1 MQSNSDNFYEDDF
14 VKTVLGWSFDLYRE
28 PLGSARRKPALPK
41 REQNITRYYH
51 NFLPFIL
58 EEARAIIASGLEKAE
73 QYISQAS
80 NSRRRSRDLAHLSDA
95 KPFRLTLQKNASY
108 PRNEGNPLSM
118 TFRGAVPDNIE
129 HGKSMIVLLL
139 KTTDIDPP
147 KQFIALATENM
158 DATQLYAKIIL
169 SHEDYHAYSDCFVAD
184 DIWEAHYLGS
194 VISEQRMYDACLE
207 AKDSPCIRQIARATI
222 ASPNTRTSNTSA
234 DLGSLNLSQRHAI
247 YGFLNAREN
256 NTLLLEGPPGT
267 GKTTTLV
274 SLLAEVVARGKRT
287 LVSAHSNKGVQV
299 LASRALEKLS
309 DVPMILVG
317 VESKLPEH
325 LKPIFL
331 HRWHVNMSQ
340 YLFSFLEKI
349 NLLTEDPTINI
360 GTTANVLLNQ
370 LESNIQLARTELDKF
385 LLIDTDQLHRTYKEA
400 LYQLTNNPI
409 KLGDFQRLN
418 QAVANLASTK
428 TKKKWKA
435 LQTSLNVLLEKWSA
449 IVKQDLEMYLLNS
462 AQVVFATLIT
472 CGRKSLIDMDD
483 VDYLLVDEASQSV
496 EPATLI
502 PMKFNPTKVLLVGD
516 TKQLPA
522 TVISPMLD
530 DSHQN
535 AISKNYQ
542 WSMMWRLIEENRQ
555 PNLMLTIQYRM
566 HPWIC
571 QWPSGQFYNDRLITS
586 PDILPVNA
594 LSNTGIT
601 SQPYAVYQVA
611 GQVESRDSSHSISNP
626 NEASYVLSIIEHIRR
641 RSTDCSIGVITP
653 YTAQKQLIN
662 YKLQQKR
669 HLLPSVDV
677 NTVDGFQ
684 GDERDVIIISFV
696 RTHVSQFLKEFRRLN
711 VAITRAKACLIILGS
726 PGLVS
731 NDIGALIQD
740 ARKRNLLYTE
750 DALKFI
756 LRTGNTATTEGQ
768 NSQRIDLRSRA
779 WQADPQSQYDYGTQF
794 ESSNQRLAY
803 LWLRRAAEN
812 AYPLAQLKIA
822 QAYFSGN
829 AHIPQ
834 DAQLAIS
841 WLNKAVN
848 HPLPEAHFFLGK
860 LFIVGESIVQNI
872 DAGLVWCKRASDAN
886 YLESHIFLAHCYEN
900 GKGLIKNI
908 PQAII
913 YYRKAAKLNH
923 QPSIFTLAALL
934 SEGSSDNKREA
945 IKWYKKSAGNNN
957 QLAYYPLA
965 ELLSNVLNN
974 QSEAF
979 TWYLK
984 AADNG
989 NAAAQYE
996 VAIHYKYGYHL
1007 CEINLSRAAHYLQL
1021 AADNHHTHAQYVFA
1035 KCLLQGEG
1043 VLQSDA
1049 SALAYFEKS
1058 AMQGHPKSQYQA
1070 GLLLLHSNPTKAYRY
1085 FNRAAK
1091 TGYAPALYESIKYQ
1105 IQHDCD
1111 LNDCLIFSTKL
1122 LYTGNNEE
1130 KFIAARLLDTGLGH
1144 QTDKQIAYNY
1154 YAQLVAA
1161 EHIFSKFYLAVLLE
1175 EGEVATRDLEAAKS
1189 YYEACLTHQPKAKL
1203 YLARLLLQYY
1213 GDQSHSISALDLIKD
1228 FFDSSQENTGLT
1240 ALESKLEK
1248 LISRKIPQDNSAFIA
1263 AINTSSRQANYHIGL
1278 MFKEGNQV
1286 QQSTEQAKQ
1295 FLKKAADAEDAESQ
1309 YQYALLISETSPSEG
1324 YTYFLKAALQNYLL
1338 AQWASIRFQITA
1350 DADLAHC
1357 LTFCESLAENGNPQA
1372 KFLLARMLETGVSG
1386 TIDKPRAREI
1396 YQSLS
1401 EQQDNISA
1409 HYHYARMLEEDG
1421 LNLTDLNQAI
1431 DLYAQCFETYPDA
1444 RLRYACLILR
1454 EEDHQQSNQYQASV
1468 SSQDIYLSEIDGN
1481 TIPCLPRSSHRQS
1494 FFQPANDAR
1503 QGVNAL
1509 SERQQL
1515 AMEALTTYYQNNF
1528 MTNAGLEGALEEAL
1542 EKLIRKHNVNAT
1554 FYVPPFIK
1562 TEIAQANLF
1571 LGKIYQEGSGVR
1583 INYQRAIQYYQKA
1596 AREYPEAH
1604 YLIGY
1609 FYEAGSGVAKSWS
1622 TAKSYYQAAADKGH
1636 ELAKKRLGWSYSV
1649 FGGKTMTDAE
1659 LSAQKSCVIM

>member
-1 MQSNSDNFYEDDF
+1 MHSNSEIFYEDDF
-14 VKTVLGWSFDLYRE
+14 VKTVLSWSFDLYKG
-28 PLGSARRKPALPK
+28 PLDSARRKPALPI

-73 QYISQAS
+73 QYILQVS
-80 NSRRRSRDLAHLSDA
+80 NSRRRNRDLAHLSDA
-95 KPFRLTLQKNASY
+95 KPFRLTLQKNARY

-139 KTTDIDPP
+139 KTTNIHPP
-147 KQFIALATENM
+147 KQFIALATENLE
-158 DATQLYAKIIL
+158 ATELYAKIIL
-169 SHEDYHAYSDCFVAD
+169 SYDDYHAYGACFRAD
-184 DIWEAHYLGS
+184 DVWEAHYLGS

-207 AKDSPCIRQIARATI
+207 AKDSLCIRQIARATI
-222 ASPNTRTSNTSA
+222 PFPNTRTSNTSA

-247 YGFLNAREN
+247 YGFLNASEN

-274 SLLAEVVARGKRT
+274 RLLAEVVAQEKRT

-299 LASRALEKLS
+299 LASRALEKLPN
-309 DVPMILVG
+309 VPMILVG

-331 HRWHVNMSQ
+331 HRWHDNMSQ
-340 YLFSFLEKI
+340 YLFGFLEKI
-349 NLLTEDPTINI
+349 NLLAQDPTINI
-360 GTTANVLLNQ
+360 GIAANALLNQ
-370 LESNIQLARTELDKF
+370 LESNIQLARAELDKF
-385 LLIDTDQLHRTYKEA
+385 SLIDTYQLHHTYREA

-409 KLGDFQRLN
+409 KPGDFQRLN
-418 QAVANLASTK
+418 QAIANLASSK
-428 TKKKWKA
+428 AKKKWKA
-435 LQTSLNVLLEKWSA
+435 LQTSLNVLLEKWRT
-449 IVKQDLEMYLLNS
+449 IVKQDLEMYLLNN

-472 CGRKSLIDMDD
+472 CGRKSLIDMGD

-502 PMKFNPTKVLLVGD
+502 PMRFNPTKVLLVGD

-530 DSHQN
+530 GSHKNHDSKH
-535 AISKNYQ
+535 YQ
-542 WSMMWRLIEENRQ
+542 WSMMWRLIEENQQ

-586 PDILPVNA
+586 PDILPVNT

-601 SQPYAVYQVA
+601 SQPYVVYQVA
-611 GQVESRDSSHSISNP
+611 GQVESRDGSHSISNP
-626 NEASYVLSIIEHIRR
+626 AEANYVLSIIEHIRR
-641 RSTDCSIGVITP
+641 RSSNCSIGVITP
-653 YTAQKQLIN
+653 YTAQKQLIIH
-662 YKLQQKR
+662 KLQQKR

-711 VAITRAKACLIILGS
+711 VAITRPKACLIILGS

-731 NDIGALIQD
+731 NDIGALIED

-756 LRTGNTATTEGQ
+756 LRTGNTATTEIHNNQ
-768 NSQRIDLRSRA
+768 QINLRSRA
-779 WQADPQSQYDYGTQF
+779 WQADPKSQYGYATQF
-794 ESSNQRLAY
+794 ESHDQRLVY

-812 AYPLAQLKIA
+812 AYPQAQLKIA

-834 DAQLAIS
+834 DVQLAIS
-841 WLNKAVN
+841 WINKAVN
-848 HPLPEAHFFLGK
+848 HPLAEAHYFLGR
-860 LFIVGESIVQNI
+860 LFILGEYIIQNI
-872 DAGLVWCKRASDAN
+872 DAGLVWCQRASDAN
-886 YLESHIFLAHCYEN
+886 YLESHIFLAHCYEH
-900 GKGLIKNI
+900 GEGLVKNI

-934 SEGSSDNKREA
+934 ANGSLDNKREA

-957 QLAYYPLA
+957 PHAYYPLA
-965 ELLSNVLNN
+965 ELLNNALNN
-974 QSEAF
+974 QSDAF

-989 NAAAQYE
+989 HASAQYE
-996 VAIHYKYGYHL
+996 VAIRYKYGYHA
-1007 CEINLSRAAHYLQL
+1007 CEVNLSRAAYYLHL
-1021 AADNHHTHAQYVFA
+1021 AADNHHAHAQYEFA
-1035 KCLLQGEG
+1035 KCLLEGEG
-1043 VLQSDA
+1043 VLQSDT

-1058 AMQGHPKSQYQA
+1058 AMQGHPKSQYQ
-1070 GLLLLHSNPTKAYRY
+1070 
-1085 FNRAAK
+1085 
-1091 TGYAPALYESIKYQ
+1091 
-1105 IQHDCD
+1105 
-1111 LNDCLIFSTKL
+1111 
-1122 LYTGNNEE
+1122 
-1130 KFIAARLLDTGLGH
+1130 
-1144 QTDKQIAYNY
+1144 
-1154 YAQLVAA
+1154 
-1161 EHIFSKFYLAVLLE
+1161 
-1175 EGEVATRDLEAAKS
+1175 
-1189 YYEACLTHQPKAKL
+1189 
-1203 YLARLLLQYY
+1203 
-1213 GDQSHSISALDLIKD
+1213 
-1228 FFDSSQENTGLT
+1228 
-1240 ALESKLEK
+1240 
-1248 LISRKIPQDNSAFIA
+1248 
-1263 AINTSSRQANYHIGL
+1263 
-1278 MFKEGNQV
+1278 
-1286 QQSTEQAKQ
+1286 
-1295 FLKKAADAEDAESQ
+1295 
-1309 YQYALLISETSPSEG
+1309 YALLICEASPREG
-1324 YTYFLKAALQNYLL
+1324 YIYFLKAALQNHPL

-1350 DADLAHC
+1350 DSDLAHC
-1357 LTFCESLAENGNPQA
+1357 LTFCESLAENGNTQA

-1386 TIDKPRAREI
+1386 TIDKPRACEI
-1396 YQSLS
+1396 YQYLS
-1401 EQQDNISA
+1401 EQQGNISA
-1409 HYHYARMLEEDG
+1409 HYHYARMLEEDRV
-1421 LNLTDLNQAI
+1421 NHADINQAI
-1431 DLYAQCFETYPDA
+1431 DLYSQCFETYPDA

-1454 EEDHQQSNQYQASV
+1454 EEDSQQSNAHQASV

-1494 FFQPANDAR
+1494 FFQPANDSR
-1503 QGVNAL
+1503 QSVNAL

-1528 MTNAGLEGALEEAL
+1528 MTNRGLEEALEEDL
-1542 EKLIRKHNVNAT
+1542 EKLIRKQSANVI
-1554 FYVPPFIK
+1554 FYASPFIK

-1571 LGKIYQEGSGVR
+1571 LGKIYQEGNGVKMD
-1583 INYQRAIQYYQKA
+1583 YQRAIQYYQKA
-1596 AREYPEAH
+1596 ARVYPEAN

-1609 FYEAGSGVAKSWS
+1609 FYETGSGVAKSWS
-1622 TAKSYYQAAADKGH
+1622 VAKLYYQAAADKGY
-1636 ELAKKRLGWSYSV
+1636 ELAEKRLSWSYSV

-1659 LSAQKSCVIM
+1659 LRNQKSCAIM